1 MTGNEMSQII
11 FSLILAY
18 YGGRGHRPRWMAA
31 GVLISAAS
39 CFVLA
44 APHFFYGPGNDML
57 SLTEEYQ
64 NLFENEDENDL
75 TTTTTG
81 SVIQNLTGV
90 TGQKG
95 TKKTFE

>member
-31 GVLISAAS
+31 GVMISALS

-44 APHFFYGPGNDML
+44 SPHFFYGPGNDML
-57 SLTEEYQ
+57 SLTEEYSHV
-64 NLFENEDENDL
+64 FETEAI
-75 TTTTTG
+75 TTTSAPSLESIIESTT
-81 SVIQNLTGV
+81 LAAA
-90 TGQKG
+90 KG
-95 TKKTFE
+95 KFLY

>member
-11 FSLILAY
+11 FSLVLAY

-44 APHFFYGPGNDML
+44 SPHFFYGPGSDAL
-57 SLTEEYQ
+57 SLTEEHAH
-64 NLFENEDENDL
+64 LFESPGI
-75 TTTTTG
+75 TTTSSSILAFNDTTAAP
-81 SVIQNLTGV
+81 IA
-90 TGQKG
+90 KG
-95 TKKTFE
+95 K